1 MRLLARSS
9 SEHQTN
15 PEKQDLQIGFAHFS
29 QIVVSGRANI
39 HLARIDSR
47 RAFGGSSNNIP
58 NVMDT
63 AVRAFVT
70 EQPL

>member
-1 MRLLARSS
+1 MRLLARRS

-15 PEKQDLQIGFAHFS
+15 PEKQVLQIGFAHFR
-29 QIVVSGRANI
+29 QVVVSGRANI
-39 HLARIDSR
+39 HLAQIDSR
-47 RAFGGSSNNIP
+47 SAFGVLSNSIP
-58 NVMDT
+58 SVMDT